1 MSKEQKYLKKKGKGG
16 GVICMS
22 REVRPP
28 LLLLSFLVLHQPLI
42 TITTLMAKH
51 EVSAGRRPPPL
62 PRVRP
67 GHCCFWCV
75 LRSKGSRWCLSL
87 GLHFVHYFS
96 HPAGYGGRPVPAAA
110 VAAGGWRQRVGLRR
124 RGRHPLHRRRP
135 PDHQRH
141 RQPAGRRQNLATTPR
156 RAPRWLLAV
165 LDFSFH
171 GRFCHSPLLP
181 VVVPVMLLLVLCDLK
196 ATDYSIPISAWREL
210 LSTTP
215 ATGTWKTQST
225 VPPMNK
231 RWSAQ
236 SLWLM
241 PFLVTLVC
249 LMQIKQG
256 LQELQWT

>member
-1 MSKEQKYLKKKGKGG
+1 MDEQGAEVPEEEGQGRWGDMHVQGG
-16 GVICMS
+16 PS
-22 REVRPP
+22 PSPP
-28 LLLLSFLVLHQPLI
+28 LIFPCTAPAFNHHNHINGQARGL
-42 TITTLMAKH
+42 
-51 EVSAGRRPPPL
+51 RRTPPP
-62 PRVRP
+62 PPSPACVQVIVAF
-67 GHCCFWCV
+67 GV

-231 RWSAQ
+231 AETSIVRIPVRMM
-236 SLWLM
+236 LDL
-241 PFLVTLVC
+241 LLEH
-249 LMQIKQG
+249 LG
-256 LQELQWT
+256 LHKAI